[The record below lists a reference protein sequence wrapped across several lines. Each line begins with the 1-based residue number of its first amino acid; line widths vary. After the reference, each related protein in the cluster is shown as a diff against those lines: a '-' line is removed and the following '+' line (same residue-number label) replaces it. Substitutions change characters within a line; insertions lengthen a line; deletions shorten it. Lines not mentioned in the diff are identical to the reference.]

1 MKMEIGCGA
10 RIREFDGRRYF
21 YFWHYERDNGR
32 STRKEDYV
40 GRVDSERAKAVLM
53 RRMAA
58 YHRNAEQE
66 FARKRARI
74 ERLIAANHTSTERY
88 EADGG
93 RVRLQCD
100 RRPAVGNLYPT
111 SSLRR
116 GVRLEERPYGGFARG
131 ALPVGCRQCTD
142 GSKMVLFVT
151 GICSFHCFYCPVSDE
166 KMYKDVVFADEKRV
180 TRDEDVLEEAHAIQ
194 ATGAG
199 ITGGDPLDAVER
211 TCHYIRLLKHEFGPG
226 FHTHLYT
233 MSTDADKIRRLAD
246 AGLDEIRLHVPP
258 GLWSRAAS
266 SAFVGASRLAR
277 SLGLTVGIEVPLIP
291 EREADLVRLIEW
303 AGAEGLAFVNLNEME
318 FSEANFPRMKV
329 HGYAMKHELSYGV
342 KGADVVAL
350 RILERRWKTTV
361 HYCTSGYK
369 DGWQLRSRIKRRAE
383 NVAHPWDVITEDGTL
398 LKGIVE
404 GADLEPLMRDL
415 ANTYHVPTDL
425 MGVDGPRKRLEIAPW
440 ILEEIASKLHRPAFL
455 VEEYPTSD
463 GLEVERTRLA

>member
-1 MKMEIGCGA
+1 MRRAGSRLRGTEVLLLLA
-10 RIREFDGRRYF
+10 LRTGRRSV
-21 YFWHYERDNGR
+21 EEEGR
-32 STRKEDYV
+32 LCRPRRFGPGPIGTAAADGGLPPEGGAGVRPTPGEDR
-40 GRVDSERAKAVLM
+40 GPDRG
-53 RRMAA
+53 A
-58 YHRNAEQE
+58 YLHLEV
-66 FARKRARI
+66 
-74 ERLIAANHTSTERY
+74 RLIAGMVPIRAPL
-88 EADGG
+88 G
-93 RVRLQCD
+93 
-100 RRPAVGNLYPT
+100 PGNLYPLPA
-111 SSLRR
+111 LRR
-116 GVRLEERPYGGFARG
+116 RVRLEERPFGGFARG
-131 ALPVGCRQCTD
+131 RLSVGCRQCTD

-180 TRDEDVLEEAHAIQ
+180 LRDEDVLEEARAIR

-211 TCHYIRLLKHEFGPG
+211 TCRYFRLLKDEFGPG

-233 MSTDADKIRRLAD
+233 MSTDPDKIRALAD
-246 AGLDEIRLHVPP
+246 AGLDEIRFHVPP
-258 GLWSRAAS
+258 GLWSRAAA
-266 SAFVGASRLAR
+266 SAFVPASRLAR

-291 EREADLVRLIEW
+291 EREADLVALLEL

-329 HGYAMKHELSYGV
+329 HGYEMKHELSYGV
-342 KGADVVAL
+342 KGADPVAL
-350 RILERRWKTTV
+350 RILGQRWKTTV

-383 NVAHPWDVITEDGTL
+383 NVARPWDVITEDGTL

-404 GADLEPLMRDL
+404 GPDLEPLMRDI
-415 ANTYHVPTDL
+415 ARTYHVPTDL

-440 ILEEIASKLHRPAFL
+440 ILEEIAPKLRRPAFL
-455 VEEYPTSD
+455 VEEYPTAD

>member
-21 YFWHYERDNGR
+21 YFWHYERDHGR
-32 STRKEDYV
+32 STRKEDYI
-40 GRVDSERAKAVLM
+40 GRVDSEKAKADLV

-58 YHRNAEQE
+58 YHRTAEQE
-66 FARKRARI
+66 FARTRARI
-74 ERLIAANHTSTERY
+74 QRLIAAIIPPLRGMRST
-88 EADGG
+88 AA
-93 RVRLQCD
+93 RVHRAAD
-100 RRPAVGNLYPT
+100 RRLMMGNLYPT

-116 GVRLEERPYGGFARG
+116 GVRLEERPFGGFARG

-166 KMYKDVVFADEKRV
+166 KMYKDVVFADERRV
-180 TRDEDVLEEAHAIQ
+180 TRDEDVLEEARAIQ

-246 AGLDEIRLHVPP
+246 AGLDEIRFHVPP

-266 SAFVGASRLAR
+266 SAFVGASHLAR

-342 KGADVVAL
+342 KGADPVAL
-350 RILERRWKTTV
+350 RIIERRWKTTV
-361 HYCTSGYK
+361 HDCTSSDK
-369 DGWQLRSRIKRRAE
+369 DGWQLRPPIKRRAH
-383 NVAHPWDVITEDGTL
+383 NAQRPWHVVTEAGTL
-398 LKGIVE
+398 LTATGE
-404 GADLEPLMRDL
+404 GPVLEPLIRAL
-415 ANTYHVPTDL
+415 SKLYQVPKTL
-425 MGVDGPRKRLEIAPW
+425 MGLDRPR
-440 ILEEIASKLHRPAFL
+440 
-455 VEEYPTSD
+455 
-463 GLEVERTRLA
+463 

>member
-1 MKMEIGCGA
+1 M
-10 RIREFDGRRYF
+10 
-21 YFWHYERDNGR
+21 
-32 STRKEDYV
+32 
-40 GRVDSERAKAVLM
+40 
-53 RRMAA
+53 
-58 YHRNAEQE
+58 
-66 FARKRARI
+66 
-74 ERLIAANHTSTERY
+74 
-88 EADGG
+88 
-93 RVRLQCD
+93 
-100 RRPAVGNLYPT
+100 GNLYPA

-116 GVRLEERPYGGFARG
+116 RVRLEERPFGGFARG

-180 TRDEDVLEEAHAIQ
+180 TKDEDVLEEAHAIQ

-211 TCHYIRLLKHEFGPG
+211 TCHYVRLLKREFGPE

-233 MSTDADKIRRLAD
+233 MSTDADKIRRLAE
-246 AGLDEIRLHVPP
+246 AGLDEIRFHVPP
-258 GLWSRAAS
+258 GLWSRAAG

-277 SLGLTVGIEVPLIP
+277 SLGLTVGLEVPLIP

-329 HGYAMKHELSYGV
+329 HGYEMKHELSYGV
-342 KGADVVAL
+342 KGADPVAL

-415 ANTYHVPTDL
+415 AKTYHVPADL

-440 ILEEIASKLHRPAFL
+440 ILEKLAPKLHRPAFL